1 MTDHETL
8 LRDAQEGLNEI
19 IKPYQVEVN
28 RRQRMTNFVKTCMRC
43 ASRNDFLQLDE
54 LLKTK
59 MAHDIQEEA
68 ALEESG
74 PIFEGLREYTNEQVE
89 RYRMEFIEDLTT
101 MALEADLEID
111 IDFPR
116 FHSLKGIEG
125 EINFS
130 NRTTT
135 INKKLLKSI
144 DPRRIVTALLRVK
157 NQLYDRPYDPQTF
170 IDGLHG
176 IYNNI
181 LKQENQS
188 SGAKVTVQRL
198 YLDYVISLQSKP
210 FFENMD
216 KGKFRGYSGDQFNV
230 DLWRY
235 FQAGIEGTS
244 SGHVLKMTPG
254 RISALWLF
262 DSAGEKRRITSIS
275 FEEKED

>member
-1 MTDHETL
+1 
-8 LRDAQEGLNEI
+8 
-19 IKPYQVEVN
+19 VE
-28 RRQRMTNFVKTCMRC
+28 
-43 ASRNDFLQLDE
+43 AG
-54 LLKTK
+54 
-59 MAHDIQEEA
+59 
-68 ALEESG
+68 LEESDD
-74 PIFEGLREYTNEQVE
+74 IFHDLSEYANEQVE
-89 RYRMEFIEDLTT
+89 RYRMEFIEDLKGQ
-101 MALEADLEID
+101 AQEADLEIS

-157 NQLYDRPYDPQTF
+157 KQLYGRPYDPLTF
-170 IDGLHG
+170 IDGLHA

-188 SGAKVTVQRL
+188 TGAKVPAQRL

-216 KGKFRGYSGDQFNV
+216 KGKFRGYSGDQFSV

-254 RISALWLF
+254 RISALWLI

-275 FEEKED
+275 FEEKEE

>member
-1 MTDHETL
+1 MNDHETL
-8 LRDAQEGLNEI
+8 LQDSQEGLNEI
-19 IKPYQVEVN
+19 VKPYQVEIN
-28 RRQRMTNFVKTCMRC
+28 RRQRMANFIKTCMRC

-59 MAHDIQEEA
+59 MAQDIQEEA
-68 ALEESG
+68 GIEECSN
-74 PIFEGLREYTNEQVE
+74 IFQELSEYTNEQVE
-89 RYRMEFIEDLTT
+89 RYRMEFIEDLTDQ
-101 MALEADLEID
+101 AQEADLEIS

-116 FHSLKGIEG
+116 FDSLKGIEG

-144 DPRRIVTALLRVK
+144 DPRRIVIALLRVK
-157 NQLYDRPYDPQTF
+157 KQLYDRPYDPQTF
-170 IDGLHG
+170 IDGLHA

-188 SGAKVTVQRL
+188 SGAKVTAQRL

-216 KGKFRGYSGDQFNV
+216 KGKFRGYSGDQFSV

-235 FQAGIEGTS
+235 FQAGVEGTS

-254 RISALWLF
+254 RISALWLL
-262 DSAGEKRRITSIS
+262 DSTGVKRRITSIS